1 MKNILPL
8 ILPTFLIVFGVTS
21 YLTTELAVGALII
34 LLIGMIVFLV
44 ELRYI
49 RKGMPRY
56 RTAVTLLTA
65 GIVYLLF
72 VVVEQYLYGKVFN
85 YFFAT
90 VFAIGAGAIV
100 NVLMRDEKGN

>member
-1 MKNILPL
+1 MKNIIPL

-21 YLTTELAVGALII
+21 YLTTNAAAGALII

-65 GIVYLLF
+65 GVVYFLF
-72 VVVEQYLYGKVFN
+72 VIVEQFLYGRVFN
-85 YFFAT
+85 YFFAG
-90 VFAIGAGAIV
+90 VFSLGAGIII
-100 NVLMRDEKGN
+100 NVWMRDEEGN